1 MTPKGEALLLDMA
14 TLALDAAEYSGKRFP
29 DRGLTVRSLAKRRM
43 AAVQAGRATV
53 LALTPGVPAIRQVTI
68 LPRGGGICRIDYQ
81 PLVRPHFPFSIP
93 FSHLEQ

>member
-1 MTPKGEALLLDMA
+1 MTA
-14 TLALDAAEYSGKRFP
+14 
-29 DRGLTVRSLAKRRM
+29 RSLAKRRM

-81 PLVRPHFPFSIP
+81 PLVRPSCLPKSLYEPALSNGRLLSCFRCRI
-93 FSHLEQ
+93 